1 MWQALLPI
9 AGNLLSGLIGNKSAK
24 KAGQAQQQGYQQG
37 IDTIR
42 GFYDDAKGYM
52 NPYMQT
58 GTQANGG
65 IQKLLGGDYS
75 GFYNAPDFQA
85 RLKAGTDMFD
95 SSAAARGGVFG
106 GGATRG
112 REMFAQDL
120 AARGLGD
127 YRNWLG
133 GVAGQGQNAASDLSR
148 MGADAG
154 NSIAKLYGAQGDARA
169 SSYGQ
174 QGANNASM
182 VNGVFGGLTGLFGGG
197 GFGGW
202 GGGTSAPTMPGGTSI
217 PRNIGPY

>member
-1 MWQALLPI
+1 MWQTLLPI
-9 AGNLLSGLIGNKSAK
+9 AGQLLGGLFANKSAK
-24 KAGQAQQQGYQQG
+24 KAGQASAQGYQQG

-58 GTQANGG
+58 GGMANGG
-65 IQKLLGGDYS
+65 IQSLLGGDYS
-75 GFYNAPDFQA
+75 GFYSSPDFQS

-133 GVAGQGQNAASDLSR
+133 NVAGQGQNAALGLSQ
-148 MGADAG
+148 MGANAG
-154 NSIAKLYGAQGDARA
+154 NSIANLYGAQGNARA

-174 QGANNASM
+174 QGANTANMIGGIA
-182 VNGVFGGLTGLFGGG
+182 GGLSGLFGGG

-202 GGGTSAPTMPGGTSI
+202 GGASPSTPALP
-217 PRNIGPY
+217 PRVIGPYS